1 MHPCSKGK
9 SVLGNFVS
17 ACVYFSFPD
26 CQVSHSCMLSM
37 KHRQNHEF
45 KELAIQAKYFLFL
58 HPSGS
63 QNYSCFPSTTS
74 LAQWIQ
80 KPLKSSSLPTP
91 PYFHVV
97 VT

>member
-37 KHRQNHEF
+37 KHRTMSSRNWPF
-45 KELAIQAKYFLFL
+45 KPSISYSSIQVEVKTTAA
-58 HPSGS
+58 
-63 QNYSCFPSTTS
+63 FPAPQVWPNGFRN
-74 LAQWIQ
+74 L
-80 KPLKSSSLPTP
+80 
-91 PYFHVV
+91 
-97 VT
+97 